1 MGLQLDATGVIL
13 AGGKSRR
20 MGEDKRYLKVGE
32 ATLLERSIH
41 VMSQVFSEVLV
52 VIAQDSPALDVPG
65 CQVHRD
71 LIPDCGSLGGLYTGL
86 VQASGDRIFVVA
98 CDMPFLNPD
107 MIRWFLSR
115 DLDADI
121 VMAQL
126 ETGLQPLHAVY
137 GKRALPYLRQRAEER
152 QLKIQ
157 MIVLE
162 PSLRVTIV
170 HQSEWRMMDPLS
182 RSFQNVNSPA
192 DLQAARAA
200 VSGIPLSS

>member
-1 MGLQLDATGVIL
+1 MRLQPDATGVIL

-20 MGEDKRYLKVGE
+20 MGEDKRFLKVGE
-32 ATLLERSIH
+32 STLLERSVH
-41 VMSQVFSEVLV
+41 VMSRVFSEVLV
-52 VIAQDSPALDVPG
+52 IIAQDSPALEVPG
-65 CQVHRD
+65 CVVHRD

-86 VQASGDRIFVVA
+86 VQASRGRIFVVA
-98 CDMPFLNPD
+98 CDMPFVNPD
-107 MIRWFLSR
+107 MIRWFLAR
-115 DLDADI
+115 DQEADI

-137 GKRALPYLRQRAEER
+137 GTRALPYLRQRVEAR

-157 MIVLE
+157 TVVSE
-162 PSLRVTIV
+162 PSLRVRIV
-170 HQSEWRMMDPLS
+170 LPSEWKDLDPES

-200 VSGIPLSS
+200 ISGTHPFS

>member
-1 MGLQLDATGVIL
+1 MRLQPDATGVIL

-20 MGEDKRYLKVGE
+20 MGEDKRFLKIGE
-32 ATLLERSIH
+32 ATFLERSVH

-52 VIAQDSPALDVPG
+52 VIAQDSPPLDIPG
-65 CQVHRD
+65 CEVHRD

-86 VQASGDRIFVVA
+86 VQASRGRIFVVA
-98 CDMPFLNPD
+98 CDMPFVNPD
-107 MIRWFLSR
+107 MIRWFLAR
-115 DLDADI
+115 DQEADI
-121 VMAQL
+121 VMAQM

-137 GKRALPYLRQRAEER
+137 GKRTLPYLKQRAEAR

-157 MIVLE
+157 TVASE
-162 PSLRVTIV
+162 PSMRVTIV
-170 HQSEWRMMDPLS
+170 FPSEWKDLDPQS
-182 RSFQNVNSPA
+182 SSFQNVNSPA